1 MCVGV
6 MAMVD
11 AVCGGVL
18 YSVNPMD
25 IRDQSVTINAVWGLP
40 TAVVDGATASG
51 PFSGGQVSC
60 PGVDRP
66 DLPSKKKNMS
76 AIRKKGCVVKMTPGP
91 AGPGLA

>member
-1 MCVGV
+1 

-40 TAVVDGATASG
+40 TAVVDGTTAADR
-51 PFSGGQVSC
+51 FQVARSPALAVTA
-60 PGVDRP
+60 PGHCRQGTKIC
-66 DLPSKKKNMS
+66 LPSGRRGVS
-76 AIRKKGCVVKMTPGP
+76 PG
-91 AGPGLA
+91 